1 MLATGPNRSNATQV
15 WVNSTTPPARRPSAN
30 RLPST
35 ELTTDDQLRNSAA
48 SAAIV
53 SIPQSAT
60 SSGAR
65 ASGKHTHG
73 RSRGSN
79 PSEEARS
86 TTSSSSKD
94 LAAAGAKTSLR
105 TPRARYAN
113 PTDLPSHPIVGVD
126 LSASN
131 KAALLARNVEVK
143 PMWKSS
149 GTSSTAASAAMLAHS
164 SSKSPEIWKPD
175 PSFSAGLAAI
185 LSKDPKYTIT
195 SQTGV
200 DAKSQMSSP
209 QLSRLSAAAAAAQK
223 QYTASQQPNRSGHYT
238 PPLSPKMEA
247 VGAGK
252 YAMGHAPSAVSA
264 PQSQESY
271 SLSASAARNVPPTP
285 PSPVE
290 ADESELSRGAAG
302 TALYG
307 KQPRPS
313 HAEPA
318 AAPATQI
325 GSMAALEHAA
335 KRAAAARLSKI
346 GEPQPAYV
354 LPPSPRA
361 STHRPVTALSGAESA
376 SRRVQL
382 EHQVQVDRA
391 LRENNKSDAAARHEM
406 LLAAAQRNVHAKLDA
421 MDKEVATASLF
432 GNKEFNAMALAVA
445 EQDIKAKHTADQGK
459 FDVGGGV
466 LLTSEQVHEIAQRHV
481 QPVLAELDEKA
492 SEQRER
498 DEIARQEKEQIKAEK
513 AEEKARKKEEKAEKK
528 MRKETE
534 KQTRKEEKEEEKQRK
549 REEKQR
555 QKQEKEH
562 QKELKQLNK
571 EDKKKE
577 KKAKRAAVVQGA
589 EISAAAAAAAGIGEV
604 SIPAAPPELVN
615 VAGEGPTGGV
625 TDERHGYYEAPQPT
639 GEGYETPI
647 EGCTTAAPAPAMQR
661 PSDEGYETPIEGCT
675 TAVPAMQ
682 RPSDEGYETPIEARP
697 TSARIAM
704 PEWSGEGYETPI
716 EGCTAAVTAAP
727 ISESTGPESATP
739 AFPDASFR
747 TEGYETPIEACP
759 TTTASAA
766 SGKEVESAQT
776 VSTQSAFPES
786 SVRDSAFREER
797 YETPLDAGPA
807 TGAAAV
813 RLSEPSG
820 LESATLFP
828 DSPVPEC
835 SLPGSSARDRDAEE
849 PSSATAEDDFSTRE
863 NHEPEFEDDI
873 EAGYEY
879 VRPEDIVDESPERE
893 EVDEPNGGASTLSWK
908 PKETISPAL

>member
-1 MLATGPNRSNATQV
+1 MLATGPNRSNATQE

-53 SIPQSAT
+53 STSQSASMPST
-60 SSGAR
+60 SSGKR
-65 ASGKHTHG
+65 ASGKHMHG
-73 RSRGSN
+73 SSRGSN
-79 PSEEARS
+79 ASEGPQS
-86 TTSSSSKD
+86 MTSSSSKD

-131 KAALLARNVEVK
+131 KAAVLARNAEVK
-143 PMWKSS
+143 SMWKPT

-164 SSKSPEIWKPD
+164 SPKSPEIWKPD
-175 PSFSAGLAAI
+175 PSLSAGLAAI

-195 SQTGV
+195 SQTGSGT
-200 DAKSQMSSP
+200 KSQMSSSQP
-209 QLSRLSAAAAAAQK
+209 SRLSAAAAQK
-223 QYTASQQPNRSGHYT
+223 QYAASRPNQPGHHT
-238 PPLSPKMEA
+238 PPLSPKMDA

-252 YAMGHAPSAVSA
+252 YAMGHAPSAVVSA

-290 ADESELSRGAAG
+290 VDDSQLSRGAAG

-313 HAEPA
+313 HAESA
-318 AAPATQI
+318 ATPLIQV

-346 GEPQPAYV
+346 GEPQPAYI
-354 LPPSPRA
+354 LPPSPRT
-361 STHRPVTALSGAESA
+361 STHRPVTAVSGAESA

-382 EHQVQVDRA
+382 EHQAQVDRA
-391 LRENNKSDAAARHEM
+391 LRENDKSDAATRHEM
-406 LLAAAQRNVHAKLDA
+406 LLGAAQRNVQAKLVA

-445 EQDIKAKHTADQGK
+445 EQEFKGKQTADQGK

-466 LLTSEQVHEIAQRHV
+466 LLTREEVHEIAQRHV
-481 QPVLAELDEKA
+481 QPVLAELNEKA
-492 SEQRER
+492 FEQRER

-528 MRKETE
+528 MRKEVE
-534 KQTRKEEKEEEKQRK
+534 KQIRKEGKEEEKQRK

-555 QKQEKEH
+555 KKEERDH
-562 QKELKQLNK
+562 EKELKLLNK

-577 KKAKRAAVVQGA
+577 KKAKRASATLA
-589 EISAAAAAAAGIGEV
+589 EISAAVAVPIAPVGVGEV
-604 SIPAAPPELVN
+604 STPAAPTEHVN
-615 VAGEGPTGGV
+615 VAGEAPTGPTV
-625 TDERHGYYEAPQPT
+625 EPGYYATQQPS

-647 EGCTTAAPAPAMQR
+647 EGCTTAAPPMQR
-661 PSDEGYETPIEGCT
+661 PC
-675 TAVPAMQ
+675 
-682 RPSDEGYETPIEARP
+682 DEGYETPIEACP
-697 TSARIAM
+697 TSATTAV
-704 PEWSGEGYETPI
+704 PESSGEGYETPI

-727 ISESTGPESATP
+727 VSESTGLESAIP
-739 AFPDASFR
+739 AFPDSSFR

-759 TTTASAA
+759 TTAA
-766 SGKEVESAQT
+766 ATVPEVGCLQT
-776 VSTQSAFPES
+776 VSTQPAFPES
-786 SVRDSAFREER
+786 PVRDSAFREEG
-797 YETPLDAGPA
+797 YETPIDACPAAGPA
-807 TGAAAV
+807 AV
-813 RLSEPSG
+813 PLSEPSG

-835 SLPGSSARDRDAEE
+835 SFPGSSVRGTDAEE
-849 PSSATAEDDFSTRE
+849 PSSAATEEDGFASQETD
-863 NHEPEFEDDI
+863 EPEVEDDI
-873 EAGYEY
+873 ETGYEY
-879 VRPEDIVDESPERE
+879 VRPEDIVDETSERE
-893 EVDEPNGGASTLSWK
+893 EVDEPNGGASTLGWK
-908 PKETISPAL
+908 PKETINRAL